1 MQCSMRNKYSSLI
14 ICIMNYLHVL
24 CMIFMVLSCVLCMTL
39 MIFIYMYYRLFIYKN
54 LVYVMLFFTIF
65 SFHLLIFDKKSAGFQ
80 KKKSIIS
87 GAFQSIFSDF
97 YRILKKTMRSITC
110 DFYSSQNFRPLAGGR
125 SVELL

>member
-1 MQCSMRNKYSSLI
+1 MQCSMRNKYSGLI

-24 CMIFMVLSCVLCMTL
+24 YMIFMVLSCVLCMTL
-39 MIFIYMYYRLFIYKN
+39 MIFIYVYYGLFVYTN

-65 SFHLLIFDKKSAGFQ
+65 SFHLLIFDKNRLVFR

-97 YRILKKTMRSITC
+97 YRI
-110 DFYSSQNFRPLAGGR
+110 
-125 SVELL
+125 